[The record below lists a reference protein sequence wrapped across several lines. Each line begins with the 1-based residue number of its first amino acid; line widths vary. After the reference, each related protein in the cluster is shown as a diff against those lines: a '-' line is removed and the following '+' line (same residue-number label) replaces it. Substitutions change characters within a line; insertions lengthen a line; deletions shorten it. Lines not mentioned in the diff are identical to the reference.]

1 MSNNTLDDLKSYL
14 NQLRDEDLI
23 WVFHIFNEETSNNRN
38 RYSPYNSDIQKLNKL
53 KGIKILIIDFYRT
66 SHEDDIYDF
75 LNRLYDHK
83 EDIVSSN
90 LDYSQFENNPRFLS
104 FACYEMHKKLDRST
118 SRYLRDIKNLYF
130 HFLYLA
136 YTNPIFY
143 DNTRVI
149 NSIYS
154 KYDEIYSKFNTHF
167 KFENSEF
174 FIWAKKYINENDDF
188 RSYRKLSLDQ
198 AEYSIIIN
206 SIFDAIYS
214 DDKNIHFALKR
225 KISNAWYQKKHRED
239 KKVKKAHHYYLSQAT
254 REHLKT
260 LCEKYNLDESNLLES
275 LINEKFKSE
284 FISATNISYSNE
296 LN

>member
-1 MSNNTLDDLKSYL
+1 MSNNALDDLKSYL

-23 WVFHIFNEETSNNRN
+23 WVLHIFNRETSNRRD
-38 RYSPYNSDIQKLNKL
+38 RYFSYQLDIRKLNSVNNL
-53 KGIKILIIDFYRT
+53 KGIKTLIIDFYRT
-66 SHEDDIYDF
+66 GYEEDIYDF
-75 LNRLYDHK
+75 LNRLDNYK
-83 EDIVSSN
+83 EDIVPSN
-90 LDYSQFENNPRFLS
+90 LDYSQFEKNPRFLG
-104 FACYEMHKKLDRST
+104 FACYEMLKELDRST
-118 SRYLRDIKNLYF
+118 SRYVRDIKNLYF
-130 HFLYLA
+130 YFLYLA

-143 DNTRVI
+143 ENKRII
-149 NSIYS
+149 NGIYS

-188 RSYRKLSLDQ
+188 LSYRKLSSDQ
-198 AEYSIIIN
+198 AEYSILIN

-260 LCEKYNLDESNLLES
+260 LCEKYNLVESNLLEY

-284 FISATNISYSNE
+284 FH
-296 LN
+296 